1 MTAYTIDRF
10 LGGAIAVRQPGD
22 GFRAGLDA
30 VMLAAAVPAKRNDE
44 VLELGAGVGTASLC
58 LAARVRDCT
67 VAGAEFDAVLVAL
80 ANENARENGMQERV
94 TFFECD
100 VLSVALR
107 GDYDHVFANPPFHH
121 DSGRSSPHAGRAR
134 AKQDNGRL
142 AEWVRVGLKRTRSG
156 GTFTVIVR
164 ADRLAEVLGAL
175 PESGVTI
182 FPLWPTQGH
191 EAKRVIVQAAKGS
204 AAPPRVAAGLVL
216 HEADGHYTREADAVL
231 RGETSLD
238 L

>member
-1 MTAYTIDRF
+1 VTAYTIDRF
-10 LGGAIAVRQPGD
+10 LGGAIAVRQPVD

-44 VLELGAGVGTASLC
+44 ALELGAGAGTASLC
-58 LAARVRDCT
+58 LASRVRDCT
-67 VAGAEFDAVLVAL
+67 VAGAEIDTALAAL
-80 ANENARENGMQERV
+80 ANENARENGMQGRV
-94 TFFECD
+94 AFFECD
-100 VLSVALR
+100 VLSAALR

-121 DSGRSSPHAGRAR
+121 ASGQSSPHAGRAR
-134 AKQDNGRL
+134 AKQDNGQL

-164 ADRLAEVLGAL
+164 ADRLAEVLGVS
-175 PESGVTI
+175 PEDGVTI
-182 FPLWPTQGH
+182 FPLWPKQGQ

-204 AAPPRVAAGLVL
+204 LAALRVAAGLVL
-216 HEADGHYTREADAVL
+216 HEADGRYTREADAVL
-231 RGETSLD
+231 RGEASLD